1 MSTRAWYK
9 KLGPGLLYAG
19 AAIGVSHLVQS
30 TAAGAR
36 FGYELVWAIII
47 ANILKY
53 PFFEFAPRY
62 AASTGK
68 SLLHGYQSLG
78 KWSIYM
84 FAAFTI
90 VTMFI
95 IQAAVSIVTAGLISE
110 IFNWNT
116 SNWIITSVL
125 LIICTSILLLGNY
138 GFLDKGMKY
147 VILLL
152 SVTTIIALVAAL
164 QGTTTRLPEHSES
177 FSFKENPHLLF
188 LVTLIGWMPAP
199 LDVSVWHSL
208 WSTEKAKS
216 VNGNTPLK
224 VALLD
229 FKIGYW
235 GTMILALLFLALGAS
250 TIYGTGIPLAT
261 SGSAFAKQ
269 LINIYT
275 DALGSWAY
283 YIIAIAA
290 LTTMF
295 STTLTCLDAFPRVL
309 TPTTK
314 MIFPSIKS
322 NKSLFTFWMLVV
334 VIGAILLIRFGI
346 TNMKAMVNFATIVA
360 FVTAPVIAILNYLA
374 ITGKTM
380 PEDKKP
386 KRWLRIFS
394 ILGIVYFVAFSVYFL
409 LKM

>member
-1 MSTRAWYK
+1 MSTAWYK

-19 AAIGVSHLVQS
+19 AAVGVSHLVQS
-30 TAAGAR
+30 TAAGAK
-36 FGYELVWAIII
+36 FGYGLVWTVII

-78 KWSIYM
+78 KWSIYL
-84 FAAFTI
+84 FAAFTV

-110 IFNWNT
+110 IFNWQAP
-116 SNWIITSVL
+116 NWIVTSVL
-125 LIICTSILLLGNY
+125 LIICSTILLLGNY

-152 SVTTIIALVAAL
+152 SVTTIVALVAAL
-164 QGTTTRLPEHSES
+164 QNEPTKLTEHLTT
-177 FSFKENPHLLF
+177 FSIKENAHLLF
-188 LVTLIGWMPAP
+188 LITLVGWMPAP

-216 VNGNTPLK
+216 TEGTIPLK
-224 VALLD
+224 SALFD

-235 GTMILALLFLALGAS
+235 GTMILAILFLALGAS
-250 TIYGTGIPLAT
+250 TIYGTGIPLAA
-261 SGSAFAKQ
+261 SGGAFAKQ
-269 LINIYT
+269 LITIYT

-295 STTLTCLDAFPRVL
+295 STTLTCLDAFPRVMA
-309 TPTTK
+309 PTTK
-314 MIFPSIKS
+314 MIFPSVEKE
-322 NKSLFTFWMLVV
+322 KTLFAFWMLIVT
-334 VIGAILLIRFGI
+334 IGSVLLIRFGLK
-346 TNMKAMVNFATIVA
+346 NMKAMVDFATTAA

-374 ITGKTM
+374 VTGKTM

-394 ILGIVYFVAFSVYFL
+394 IIGIIYFIGFSIYFIGWI
-409 LKM
+409 K

>member
-1 MSTRAWYK
+1 MSTAWYK

-30 TAAGAR
+30 TAAGAK
-36 FGYELVWAIII
+36 FGYGLVWAVII

-53 PFFEFAPRY
+53 PFFEYAPRY

-78 KWSIYM
+78 KWSIYL
-84 FAAFTI
+84 FAIFTI

-110 IFNWNT
+110 IFNWNAP
-116 SNWIITSVL
+116 NWIVTAAL
-125 LIICTSILLLGNY
+125 LLSCTTILLLGNY

-152 SVTTIIALVAAL
+152 SATTIIALIAAF
-164 QGTTTRLPEHSES
+164 QGDIVRLPEHSIS
-177 FSFKENPHLLF
+177 FSFKENTHLLF
-188 LVTLIGWMPAP
+188 LVTLVGWMPAP

-208 WSTEKAKS
+208 WTTEKAKS
-216 VNGNTPLK
+216 TNGNIPLK
-224 VALLD
+224 SALFD

-250 TIYGTGIPLAT
+250 TIYGTGIPLAS
-261 SGSAFAKQ
+261 SGGAFAKQ

-275 DALGSWAY
+275 DALGNWAY

-295 STTLTCLDAFPRVL
+295 STTLTCLDAFPRVM

-314 MIFPSIKS
+314 MIFPSVK
-322 NKSLFTFWMLVV
+322 KERSLFTFWMLIVA
-334 VIGAILLIRFGI
+334 IGSILLIRFGI
-346 TNMKAMVNFATIVA
+346 TNMKAMVNFATTVA

-374 ITGKTM
+374 VTGKTM

-394 ILGIVYFVAFSVYFL
+394 IVGIIYFIAFSVYFSL
-409 LKM
+409 RM

>member
-1 MSTRAWYK
+1 MSVWYK

-30 TAAGAR
+30 TTAGAK

-78 KWSIYM
+78 KWPIYL
-84 FAAFTI
+84 FAIFTI
-90 VTMFI
+90 GTMFI

-110 IFNWNT
+110 IFQWNAP
-116 SNWIITSVL
+116 NWIITTVL
-125 LIICTSILLLGNY
+125 LVFCSSILLIGNY
-138 GFLDKGMKY
+138 NFLDKGMKY

-152 SVTTIIALVAAL
+152 TITTIVALIATQ
-164 QGTTTRLPEHSES
+164 QGHTIQLIGHKVF
-177 FSFKENPHLLF
+177 FSFKENKHLLF
-188 LVTLIGWMPAP
+188 LITLIGWMPAP

-216 VNGNTPLK
+216 TKEVTSLK
-224 VALLD
+224 SALFD

-235 GTMILALLFLALGAS
+235 GTMILAVLFLALGAN
-250 TIYGTGIPLAT
+250 TIYGTGTPLAS
-261 SGSAFAKQ
+261 SGGAFAKQ
-269 LINIYT
+269 LINLYT
-275 DALGSWAY
+275 SSLGNWAY
-283 YIIAIAA
+283 YIIATAA

-295 STTLTCLDAFPRVL
+295 STTLTCLDAFPRVM

-314 MIFPSIKS
+314 MIFPSIKRE
-322 NKSLFTFWMLVV
+322 SLLFSFWTFIVA
-334 VIGAILLIRFGI
+334 IGSILLIRFGI
-346 TNMKAMVNFATIVA
+346 TNMKAMVNFATMVS

-374 ITGKTM
+374 VTGNTM
-380 PEDKKP
+380 PENQKP
-386 KRWLRIFS
+386 KRWMRIFS
-394 ILGIVYFVAFSVYFL
+394 IIGIIYFILFSIYFL
-409 LKM
+409 LKINL